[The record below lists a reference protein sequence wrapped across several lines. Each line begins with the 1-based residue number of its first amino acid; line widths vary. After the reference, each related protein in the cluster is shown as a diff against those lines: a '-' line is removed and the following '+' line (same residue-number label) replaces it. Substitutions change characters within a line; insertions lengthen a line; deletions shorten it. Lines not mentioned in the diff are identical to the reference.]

1 MGAIVPHYIARLMTH
16 SNSTPNGI
24 SAPRRPTLLWRLL
37 SGIWQA
43 LEFSRRALF
52 NLLFLLIL
60 VLFGVLLFSGGTA
73 SLDKHTVLVFDPQ
86 GAVVEQFSQSPLDR
100 ALAEATGQHEA
111 ETRLRDLFR
120 VLDAAATDPHID
132 RVLLDTDGIGA
143 MGPATTRE
151 FAAAL
156 ARFKQSGKPLDAI
169 ASVYYDQKTYL
180 LAAQADQVFLDPQG
194 AVFFEGMG
202 RYRTYYKDLFDKLGI
217 EAHLFRVGEYKSAG
231 EPYIRADQSPEAAD
245 ADRFWMGDIWQRHLA
260 DIASARKLSA
270 GQLAAM
276 IDGYAPSVTAVA
288 GDLSRLAVDQKLV
301 DALLTRAQLRQRMLD
316 AGIPDEA
323 ETGFRQVGFHD
334 YLARLNAR
342 PQFPGKH
349 QVAIVVAEGEMI
361 DGKQMSGTIGGDSTS
376 ALLRQVR
383 EDDTVKAVVLRVD
396 SPGGSVFPAELIRRE
411 VELIRASGKPVVVS
425 MGDLAASGGYWISMN
440 ADEIIADPS
449 TITGSIGIYGLIFNV
464 PEAMAKIGLHTDGVG
479 TTWLAGALDPTRP
492 LDPRVGEMIQQVL
505 NKGYADFIGKV
516 ADARKQDVASIDGI
530 ARGRVWTG
538 AQARERGL
546 VDRLGSL
553 QDAIDAAAK
562 RADLEQPEVR
572 YVERPSTAFER
583 FMGSFAQS
591 RLSALLREYGW
602 TAPLAW
608 LPKPT
613 AQDLLRLQGLLQSR
627 RHGLPVNLQAHCECE
642 LR

>member
-1 MGAIVPHYIARLMTH
+1 MSIYPSHP
-16 SNSTPNGI
+16 NSLP
-24 SAPRRPTLLWRLL
+24 APRRPTLLWRLIT
-37 SGIWQA
+37 GFWRA
-43 LEFSRRALF
+43 LEFSRRAVF
-52 NLLFLLIL
+52 NLLFLLFL
-60 VLFGVLLFSGGTA
+60 LLFGILLFSGGTA
-73 SLDKHTVLVFDPQ
+73 SLGKHTVLVFDPQ

-100 ALAEATGQHEA
+100 ALAEAMGQGE
-111 ETRLRDLFR
+111 EEIRLRDVSR

-132 RVLLDTDGIGA
+132 RVLLVTDGIGA
-143 MGPATTRE
+143 MGPASVRE

-156 ARFKQSGKPLDAI
+156 ARFKQSGKPLEAI
-169 ASVYYDQKTYL
+169 ASIYYDQKTYL

-194 AVFFEGMG
+194 AVMFEGMG
-202 RYRTYYKDLFDKLGI
+202 RYRTYYKDLFDKLGV
-217 EAHLFRVGEYKSAG
+217 EAHLFRVGEFKSAG
-231 EPYIRADQSPEAAD
+231 EPYIRADQSPEAAE
-245 ADRFWMGDIWQRHLA
+245 ADRYWMGDIWQRHLA
-260 DIASARKLSA
+260 DIATARKLKPE
-270 GQLAAM
+270 QLTAM
-276 IDGYAPSVTAVA
+276 IDGYAPAVTAVA
-288 GDLSRLAVDQKLV
+288 GDLSQLAIDQKLI
-301 DALLTRAQLRQRMLD
+301 DALLTREQLRQRMLD

-342 PQFPGKH
+342 PQFPGKNE
-349 QVAIVVAEGEMI
+349 VAIVVAEGEMI
-361 DGKQMSGTIGGDSTS
+361 DGAQLPGTIGGEATS

-383 EDDTVKAVVLRVD
+383 DDDSVKAVVLRVD

-449 TITGSIGIYGLIFNV
+449 TITGSIGIYGLFFNV
-464 PEAMAKIGLHTDGVG
+464 PEAMAKVGLHTDGVG
-479 TTWLAGALDPTRP
+479 TTWLAGAFDPTRP
-492 LDPRVGEMIQQVL
+492 LDPRLGEMIQQVL

-516 ADARKQDVASIDGI
+516 ADARKRDVASIDGI

-546 VDRLGSL
+546 VDGLGSL

-562 RADLEQPEVR
+562 RAGMAKPEVR
-572 YVERPSTAFER
+572 YVERPSSAFER

-591 RLSALLREYGW
+591 RLSALLRESGW
-602 TAPLAW
+602 TTPLAW

-613 AQDLLRLQGLLQSR
+613 AQDLQRLQGLLQSR
-627 RHGLPVNLQAHCECE
+627 PHGLPVNLQAHCECG